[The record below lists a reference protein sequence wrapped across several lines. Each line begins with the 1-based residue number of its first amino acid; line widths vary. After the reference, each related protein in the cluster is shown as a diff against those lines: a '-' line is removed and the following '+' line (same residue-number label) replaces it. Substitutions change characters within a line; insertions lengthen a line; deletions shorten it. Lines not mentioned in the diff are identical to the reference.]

1 MDNIFVINLEE
12 RKDKMEHINKTF
24 GNYFNINRV
33 SAIKDN
39 EGWKGCLQSHLK
51 CIKYA
56 KDNNLKYIVVFED
69 DCKPVGENWFE
80 RFKNIK
86 ENIFDKKD
94 DWDIFLGGS
103 IKTSIKHITK
113 YNFESDNIFNIVRSY
128 NTHCIVYNHT
138 CYDFFLNSNNDL
150 PIDVLWYQKVKCIIP
165 LPFLFS
171 IISTVSDIDKKYV
184 KHHNKLIGNQN
195 KLIQHI
201 ESVDI
206 TCHE

>member
-24 GNYFNINRV
+24 GNYFNVNRV
-33 SAIKDN
+33 DAIKDN

-56 KDNNLKYIVVFED
+56 KDNNLKYIIVIED
-69 DCKPVGENWFE
+69 DCTPMGENWFE

-103 IKTSIKHITK
+103 IKTSVKHIKK
-113 YNFESDNIFNIVRSY
+113 YDFKSDNIYNISRSHSTY
-128 NTHCIVYNHT
+128 CIVYNHT
-138 CYDFFLNSNNDL
+138 CYDYFLNSNLEL
-150 PIDVLWYQKVKCIIP
+150 PIDVLWHKKIKCIIP
-165 LPFLFS
+165 LPFIFS
-171 IISTVSDIDKKYV
+171 IIASVSDIAKIYV
-184 KHHNKLIGNQN
+184 NYNNRIIGNQN
-195 KLIQHI
+195 KLIEHI
-201 ESVDI
+201 KNNNI
-206 TCHE
+206 N

>member
-1 MDNIFVINLEE
+1 MDDIFVINLEE

-24 GNYFNINRV
+24 GNYFKINRIG
-33 SAIKDN
+33 AIKDD

-56 KDNNLKYIVVFED
+56 KDNNLKYIIVIED
-69 DCKPVGENWFE
+69 DCKPMGEDWFT

-103 IKTSIKHITK
+103 IKTSVKHIRK
-113 YNFESDNIFNIVRSY
+113 YDFDSDNIYNIARSH
-128 NTHCIVYNHT
+128 NTHMIVYNHT

-150 PIDVLWYQKVKCIIP
+150 PIDVLWHKKIKCIIP
-165 LPFLFS
+165 LPFIFS
-171 IISTVSDIDKKYV
+171 IIATWSDIAKIYV
-184 KHHNKLIGNQN
+184 NHNGQIIDNQN
-195 KLIQHI
+195 KLMEHI
-201 ESVDI
+201 I
-206 TCHE
+206 NNNIK